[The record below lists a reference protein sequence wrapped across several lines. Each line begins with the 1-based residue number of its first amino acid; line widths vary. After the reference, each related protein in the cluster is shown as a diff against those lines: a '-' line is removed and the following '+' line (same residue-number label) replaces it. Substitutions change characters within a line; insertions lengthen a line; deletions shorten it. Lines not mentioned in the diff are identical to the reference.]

1 MPQPKKNKNYFILPN
16 DIFNMDLSAAEI
28 ALYAFL
34 IRMEDRKDYT
44 CYPSFKT
51 IGKALNMSVN
61 TVMKYVRMLE
71 EKELIATEHTSV
83 ITKNGDK
90 RNGNLLY
97 HILPVKHALEVYY
110 QWQIRNGGTNK
121 KR

>member
-1 MPQPKKNKNYFILPN
+1 MPQPKENGNYFILPN
-16 DIFNMDLSAAEI
+16 DIFNMDLSAPEI
-28 ALYAFL
+28 AIYAFL
-34 IRMEDRKDYT
+34 IRMEDRRDYT

-71 EKELIATEHTSV
+71 EKELISAEHTSV
-83 ITKNGDK
+83 FIKNGDK

-97 HILPVKHALEVYY
+97 HILPVKHALEEYY
-110 QWQIRNGGTNK
+110 QWQLRNGGTKK

>member
-1 MPQPKKNKNYFILPN
+1 MPQPKENGNYFILPN
-16 DIFNMDLSAAEI
+16 DIFNMDLSAPEI
-28 ALYAFL
+28 AIYAFL
-34 IRMEDRKDYT
+34 IRMEDRRDYT

-51 IGKALNMSVN
+51 IGTALNMSVN

-71 EKELIATEHTSV
+71 EKELISAEHTSV
-83 ITKNGDK
+83 FIKNGDK

-97 HILPVKHALEVYY
+97 HILPVKHALEGYY

>member
-1 MPQPKKNKNYFILPN
+1 MRP
-16 DIFNMDLSAAEI
+16 SAFCGHQVDNRRPVTI
-28 ALYAFL
+28 ARGAA
-34 IRMEDRKDYT
+34 M
-44 CYPSFKT
+44 
-51 IGKALNMSVN
+51 N

-97 HILPVKHALEVYY
+97 HILPVKHALEEYY

>member
-1 MPQPKKNKNYFILPN
+1 MPQPKENGNFFILPN

-34 IRMEDRKDYT
+34 IRMEDRRDYT

-51 IGKALNMSVN
+51 IGRALNMSVN

-71 EKELIATEHTSV
+71 EKELITTEHTGT
-83 ITKNGDK
+83 ITKNGER
-90 RNGNLLY
+90 RNGNMLY
-97 HILPVKHALEVYY
+97 HILPFKQAMDKYY
-110 QWQIRNGGTNK
+110 QWQIHNGGTNL

>member
-1 MPQPKKNKNYFILPN
+1 MPQPKKNDNYFILPN
-16 DIFNMDLSAAEI
+16 DIFNMDLSAPEI

-34 IRMEDRKDYT
+34 IRMEDRRDYT

-97 HILPVKHALEVYY
+97 HILPVKHALEEYY